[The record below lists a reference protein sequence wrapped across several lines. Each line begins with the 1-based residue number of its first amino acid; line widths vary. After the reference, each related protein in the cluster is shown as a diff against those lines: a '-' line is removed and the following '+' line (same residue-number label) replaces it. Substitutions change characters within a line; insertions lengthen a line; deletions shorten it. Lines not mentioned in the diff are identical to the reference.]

1 MLFRSKGL
9 KRNENRFFSITI
21 SPSQKELRH
30 MATLADKG
38 ADELVKL
45 GISDNRDEAKEWL
58 MRDMLKK
65 YTESVM
71 DVYAANFNREGIK
84 DRKDL
89 VWYGKVEKN
98 RYWKHSDKAVRH
110 NSKLMTEINRLE
122 KDGKLVEAQELREKL
137 ILESSLRKGGK
148 DIPVSDMLPKSG
160 QNYHVQ
166 IGRAHV

>member
-1 MLFRSKGL
+1 MYIDSAPSTTTSSRDMFSYLEKESRRADSASREFTEYLDKENRLEISNDPFFNHESYKHSQADVCHGIDSNCKGL

-65 YTESVM
+65 YT
-71 DVYAANFNREGIK
+71 
-84 DRKDL
+84 
-89 VWYGKVEKN
+89 
-98 RYWKHSDKAVRH
+98 
-110 NSKLMTEINRLE
+110 
-122 KDGKLVEAQELREKL
+122 
-137 ILESSLRKGGK
+137 
-148 DIPVSDMLPKSG
+148 
-160 QNYHVQ
+160 
-166 IGRAHV
+166 